1 MWIAAIELLAILV
14 LLFDGVRRPV
24 QRVFEARP
32 HLIWLVLAG
41 LAGVL
46 CAAAAEFGTFS
57 FSLAALA
64 MAYTFAPA
72 VCLCAGRAR
81 TAGPQAGWREMVAM
95 LLLWGPLEAGAGESL
110 IARPMQGRVHAVA
123 YGVAILL
130 ALVLFLLYREFP
142 GMKYNLPRRVSD
154 LGNAAIGFV
163 ALLAAL
169 IPLGLLLHFL
179 ERPHASHVSAP
190 LTRIGIIFAGTA
202 LPEEILF
209 RALIQNWLMQRF
221 GSTNWTIL
229 AAALIF
235 GCAHLDNAPGP
246 LPNWRYAILAAIA
259 GFVFGKV
266 FQKSSSVIASALVH
280 TAVNTT
286 KHLWF

>member
-1 MWIAAIELLAILV
+1 MWIAALELLAILA
-14 LLFDGVRRPV
+14 LLFDDVRRRL
-24 QRVFEARP
+24 QRVFQAQP
-32 HLIWLVLAG
+32 LLIWLVPVG

-46 CAAAAEFGTFS
+46 CAAAADFGTFS

-81 TAGPQAGWREMVAM
+81 TAGPQAGWREIFAM

-110 IARPMQGRVHAVA
+110 IARPMQGCVHAVA

-142 GMKYNLPRRVSD
+142 GMKYNLPKRASD
-154 LGNAAIGFV
+154 LRNATVGFAV
-163 ALLAAL
+163 LLAAL

-179 ERPHASHVSAP
+179 NAPHASNVSSP
-190 LTRIGIIFAGTA
+190 LVRVGLIFAGTA

-221 GSTNWTIL
+221 GSSNWTIL
-229 AAALIF
+229 AGALIF

-280 TAVNTT
+280 TAVNAT

>member
-1 MWIAAIELLAILV
+1 MWIAALELVAILA
-14 LLFDGVRRPV
+14 LLFEGVRRRL
-24 QRVFEARP
+24 QRVFEAHP
-32 HLIWLVLAG
+32 HLIWLAPAG

-46 CAAAAEFGTFS
+46 CAAAADFGTFS
-57 FSLAALA
+57 LSLAFLA

-72 VCLCAGRAR
+72 LCLCAGRTR
-81 TAGPQAGWREMVAM
+81 TAGPQAGWREIVTV
-95 LLLWGPLEAGAGESL
+95 LLLWAPLEAGAGESL

-130 ALVLFLLYREFP
+130 ALALFLLYREFP
-142 GMKYNLPRRVSD
+142 GMKHNPPRRASD
-154 LGNAAIGFV
+154 LRNAVTGFV
-163 ALLAAL
+163 VLLAAL

-179 ERPHASHVSAP
+179 DMPHASHVSSP
-190 LTRIGIIFAGTA
+190 LTRIALIFAGTA

-221 GSTNWTIL
+221 GSSNWTIL

-246 LPNWRYAILAAIA
+246 LPNWRYAILASIA

-266 FQKSSSVIASALVH
+266 FQKSSSVTASALVH
-280 TAVNTT
+280 TAVNAT